1 MKHAICRTMDVI
13 GYLSFALVF
22 IFSFLIFIGGEI
34 VGAII
39 FLVIGWIVCCLFS
52 AFWFV
57 ASSANEA
64 LQTQTKILIEMN
76 KRLKSIESNKSWIDD
91 I

>member
-1 MKHAICRTMDVI
+1 MKHAICRTMDYLF
-13 GYLSFALVF
+13 YLSFALVF
-22 IFSFLIFIGGEI
+22 LFSFLTFIGGEI
-34 VGAII
+34 LGAII

-64 LQTQTKILIEMN
+64 LQTQTKILADIS
-76 KRLKSIESNKSWIDD
+76 KRLKNVENNINTNWVD
-91 I
+91 

>member
-1 MKHAICRTMDVI
+1 MKHAICRTMD
-13 GYLSFALVF
+13 YLFYISFALVF
-22 IFSFLIFIGGEI
+22 LFSFLTFIGGEI

-57 ASSANEA
+57 ASSANEV
-64 LQTQTKILIEMN
+64 LQTQTKILAEMN
-76 KRLKSIESNKSWIDD
+76 KRLKNMEANSNWLEG
-91 I
+91 